1 VAKKKKRREPGA
13 AFRRLVE
20 LQARLRARDGCPW
33 DRKQT
38 HASLRPYLLEET
50 YEVLEAID
58 ARDDDRL
65 AGELGDLL
73 LQVVFHAQLA
83 REAGRFDV
91 AEVIERVHAKMVRR
105 HPHVFGT
112 AKARS
117 AGEVLKN
124 WEQLKAEERH
134 REKRA
139 GDGSLLAGLPVNLP
153 ALLEAYQLTRRAAR
167 IGFDWE
173 TIAGV
178 LEKLEEETNE
188 LRRELRGARRRRAFA
203 RGKERRGAPGATRA
217 SARSHSEEYP
227 GAKLEEEVGD
237 LLFVAA
243 NIARFLG
250 LDPEIALRK
259 ANRKFRARFREM
271 ERLAERRGRRLA
283 EVPRNELESLWEETK
298 RRPTGV

>member
-1 VAKKKKRREPGA
+1 MAKRKRRSEPGA
-13 AFRRLVE
+13 AFRKLVE
-20 LQARLRARDGCPW
+20 LQARLRARGGCPW

-38 HASLRPYLLEET
+38 HASLRPYLLEEA

-83 REAGRFDV
+83 REAGRFDA

-105 HPHVFGT
+105 HPHVFG
-112 AKARS
+112 AARART

-178 LEKLEEETNE
+178 LEKLEEETTE
-188 LRRELRGARRRRAFA
+188 LRRELRASLR
-203 RGKERRGAPGATRA
+203 KKRRGRAAPYHPVRGAT
-217 SARSHSEEYP
+217 EEYP

-250 LDPEIALRK
+250 LDPEIALKK

-271 ERLAERRGRRLA
+271 ERLATRQGKRLA
-283 EVPRNELESLWEETK
+283 EVPRGELETLWEHAK
-298 RRPTGV
+298 LRR